1 MKILIVEDE
10 KDYRDLLQK
19 KLSEQHDI
27 NVLVAENGSDAL
39 DVVLDNRDINLIVLD
54 LLMPKMDGITFLYKL
69 RNELKNAT
77 PVVILTNF
85 SDSAYP
91 VGVAD
96 FIVKSDT
103 SLDEAVNRIK
113 SHLNPILLPRKK
125 K

>member
-1 MKILIVEDE
+1 MKVLVVEDE
-10 KDYRDLLQK
+10 KDYRDLLMV
-19 KLSEQHDI
+19 KLSHQNEI
-27 NVLVAENGSDAL
+27 EVLMAENGSEAL
-39 DVVLDNRDINLIVLD
+39 DMVLDNRDIDLIVLD

-69 RNELKNAT
+69 RNELKNYT

-96 FIVKSDT
+96 FIVKSDL

-113 SHLNPILLPRKK
+113 SHLNPILLPKK